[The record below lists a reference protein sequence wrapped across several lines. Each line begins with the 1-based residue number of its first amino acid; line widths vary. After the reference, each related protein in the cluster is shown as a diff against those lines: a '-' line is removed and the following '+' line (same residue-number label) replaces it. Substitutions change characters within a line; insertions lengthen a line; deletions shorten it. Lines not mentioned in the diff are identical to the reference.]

1 VAPLPCTFNAVV
13 MFFMYCLVCAL
24 MEERTGKLLPSSP
37 CPDTPIIKVVGGDT
51 DGTGQE
57 HG

>member
-1 VAPLPCTFNAVV
+1 
-13 MFFMYCLVCAL
+13 LVCAL